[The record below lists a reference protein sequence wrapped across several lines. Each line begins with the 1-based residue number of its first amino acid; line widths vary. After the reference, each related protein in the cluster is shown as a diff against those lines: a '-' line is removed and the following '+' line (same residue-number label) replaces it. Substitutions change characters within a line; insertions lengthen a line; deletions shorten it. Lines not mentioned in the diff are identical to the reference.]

1 VIHTLPLEQRTLHGY
16 FSRDLAPIL
25 TIDSGDSVRFAI
37 PNSGWLVESGE
48 KFAPRDPANDT
59 GHALVGPIAVRGAK
73 ADQTLVVRVDEV
85 RPGSWGI
92 TKTKPPHFI
101 RWTLEGETGTA
112 LGKTVRLAPF
122 LGVLG
127 MPPPDPG
134 KHSTI
139 PPRRSGGNIDCRDL
153 VAGTTL
159 YLPISVDGALFS
171 AGDGHAAQGDGEVSG
186 TAIES
191 PVEGQVTLSVRDDL
205 RLEWPIARTADAWLT
220 FGFDEDLRQ
229 AARIALDGML
239 ALMAREHG
247 LSQDDALA
255 IASVVVDLRVTQLA
269 NKTLGVHA
277 VLRDAALSRALV
289 SE

>member
-1 VIHTLPLEQRTLHGY
+1 VIHTLPLELRNLHGH

-25 TIDSGDSVRFAI
+25 TVAPGDSVRFSV

-48 KFAPRDPANDT
+48 KLAPRDPAIDT

-73 ADQTLVVRVDEV
+73 AGQTLAVRIDEV
-85 RPGSWGI
+85 RPGTWGI

-101 RWTLEGETGTA
+101 RWTIDGNTA
-112 LGKTVRLAPF
+112 TSIGRTVRIAPF

-127 MPPPDPG
+127 MPPSEPG
-134 KHSTI
+134 IHTTI
-139 PPRRSGGNIDCRDL
+139 PPRRWGGNIDCKDL

-159 YLPISVDGALFS
+159 FLPISVDGAPFS

-186 TAIES
+186 TAIET
-191 PVEGQVTLSVRDDL
+191 PVEAQVTLGVRDDL
-205 RLEWPIARTADAWLT
+205 PLKWPIARVANAWFT
-220 FGFDEDLRQ
+220 FGFDEDLDA

-239 ALMAREHG
+239 DLMVREHH
-247 LSQDDALA
+247 LARDDALA
-255 IASVVVDLRVTQLA
+255 LASVVVDLRVTQIA

-277 VLRDAALSRALV
+277 VLRDDAFA
-289 SE
+289 